1 MIATSRTALVLI
13 FAASALAACKSEN
26 GYVEIKTVPVPSR
39 AQPPM
44 YLDSSRLPQITKGTV
59 VLAHPV
65 GTVRLQIEASDGNP
79 IPLCDIAVRKD
90 RITTVFLSV
99 LESPPR
105 CQCRISGGRGRICVS

>member
-1 MIATSRTALVLI
+1 MVARSRTALVLI

-65 GTVRLQIEASDGNP
+65 GTVRLQIEASDGKP
-79 IPLCDIAVRKD
+79 ILLCDIAVRKD
-90 RITTVFLSV
+90 RITTVILSV
-99 LESPPR
+99 LEPPR
-105 CQCRISGGRGRICVS
+105 CQCRISGGGGRICVS